1 MKLISWFKNDSSE
14 AENNK
19 ARRAFET
26 VLILAVKQPDTD
38 RYQDFSDQVNAL
50 QAKTNNESVPKE
62 KFVSFERLFVFTLC
76 FHRAKVNPYVAT
88 FYDAVLLYVY
98 GLNRTIQAKENTSD
112 GFAVVQRMWNVSF
125 EGSNGI
131 VQISETGDRV
141 SDYSLFDL
149 NPKSGLF
156 EVTWLNAF
164 SGEETRFDVHR
175 K

>member
-62 KFVSFERLFVFTLC
+62 KFVSFMRSSFLIC
-76 FHRAKVNPYVAT
+76 KGSAISKIYV
-88 FYDAVLLYVY
+88 
-98 GLNRTIQAKENTSD
+98 I
-112 GFAVVQRMWNVSF
+112 
-125 EGSNGI
+125 
-131 VQISETGDRV
+131 
-141 SDYSLFDL
+141 
-149 NPKSGLF
+149 
-156 EVTWLNAF
+156 
-164 SGEETRFDVHR
+164 
-175 K
+175 